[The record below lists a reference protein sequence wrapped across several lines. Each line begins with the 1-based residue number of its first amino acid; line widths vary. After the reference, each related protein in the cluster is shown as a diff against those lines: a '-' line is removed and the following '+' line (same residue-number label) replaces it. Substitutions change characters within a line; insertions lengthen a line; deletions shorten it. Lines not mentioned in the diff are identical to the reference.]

1 MFKYLDLQGMVEKLC
16 ELIKI
21 PKLRCEFGRKAKEI
35 VNKRFYTFRPSVSV
49 IIPNYNYSHYLKKR
63 LKTIFNQDYDNIEV
77 IILDDRSTDS
87 SLQLIQRYEN
97 MPNVTVIINE
107 KNSGSAFKQWLKG
120 MLLASGEII
129 WIAEADDLCKKSF
142 IKTLIPYFQD
152 PDVKLAYCDSYC
164 IDSSGEI
171 LKNYNYYDNYL
182 KELSPTKWNREYKQD
197 GDAEVND
204 GLAVKNTIPNVSG
217 VLFRKR
223 DVAKNLTE
231 IEKAITKFRFCGDW
245 NFYLHLLNGGKI
257 CYTPMKLNYHRRHD
271 SSIVGECHKAG
282 DSARIMLTEFYAN
295 HELVLKKYR
304 ISRETFDKMVGFVS
318 GDLKK
323 FNFPSIDERVFEKY
337 YSIVELRSLLG

>member
-1 MFKYLDLQGMVEKLC
+1 MFKYLDLQGMAEKLC
-16 ELIKI
+16 GLMKS
-21 PKLRCEFGRKAKEI
+21 PKLSCKLDRKAKES
-35 VNKRFYTFRPSVSV
+35 VNERFDTFRPFVTA

-63 LKTIFNQDYDNIEV
+63 LETIFDQDYDNIEV
-77 IILDDRSTDS
+77 IILDDCSTDS
-87 SLQLIQRYEN
+87 SLKLIKPYEN
-97 MPNVTVIINE
+97 MPNVTVKINE

-120 MLLASGEII
+120 ILLASGEII
-129 WIAEADDLCKKSF
+129 WIAEADDLCKKGF

-182 KELSPTKWNREYKQD
+182 KELSPIKWNREYKQD

-223 DVAKNLTE
+223 EVTKHLAE
-231 IEKAITKFRFCGDW
+231 IEKTITKFRFCGDW
-245 NFYLHLLNGGKI
+245 NFYLHLLCGGKI
-257 CYTPMKLNYHRRHD
+257 CYTPVKLNYHRRHD
-271 SSIVGECHKAG
+271 SSIVRHCHQAD

-295 HELVLKKYR
+295 HKLVLEKYR
-304 ISRETFDKMVGFVS
+304 VSRETFAKMVGFVS
-318 GDLKK
+318 GDLKNC
-323 FNFPSIDERVFEKY
+323 NFPSIDEREFEKY
-337 YSIVELRSLLG
+337 YSIVELRKLLD